1 MVESHGRFVWYEL
14 MTTDMKAAKAFYAK
28 VVGWGTQDA
37 SMPGMSYTLLTVGE
51 ASVGGLMQLPEDAR
65 RMGAQPRWLG
75 YVAVNDVDAAARR
88 VGQAGGTVHVPPA
101 DIPDI
106 GRFSVVADP
115 QTATF
120 ALIKWSDPGQ
130 PQPDDLEKS
139 SLDKSGLDKVELD
152 KTGRVGWHE
161 LLAAD
166 GEKAFPFYS
175 ELFGWRRAET
185 ESESESK
192 YQPFSVGA
200 QTIGGMFTK
209 PPAVPMPFWLYYF
222 NISDIAAAMEH
233 VGKLGGQILEGPID
247 VPGGSRVAR
256 CTDPQG
262 AMFALIEKRKD
273 KAFGYFERGASPPGT
288 GGPRWS
294 W

>member
-1 MVESHGRFVWYEL
+1 MTDSHGRFVWYEL
-14 MTTDMKAAKAFYAK
+14 MTTDLKAAAAFYAK
-28 VVGWGTQDA
+28 VVGWGMHDA

-51 ASVGGLMQLPEDAR
+51 TSVGGLMTLPEDAK

-75 YVAVNDVDAAARR
+75 YVAVDDVDAAARR
-88 VGQAGGTVHVPPA
+88 ISQLGGAVHVPPS

-120 ALIKWSDPGQ
+120 ALIKWLKPGQ
-130 PQPDDLEKS
+130 AQPD
-139 SLDKSGLDKVELD
+139 ELD
-152 KTGRVGWHE
+152 KPGRVGWHE
-161 LLAAD
+161 LLAAN
-166 GEKAFPFYS
+166 GERAFLFYA
-175 ELFGWRRAET
+175 ELFGWRKAEAEIEP
-185 ESESESK
+185 EST
-192 YQPFSVGA
+192 YRPFSVGT

-209 PPAVPMPFWLYYF
+209 PAMVPMPFWLYYF
-222 NISDIAAAMEH
+222 NIGDIGAAVEDVKA
-233 VGKLGGQILEGPID
+233 LGGKILEGPVD

-256 CTDPQG
+256 CEDPQG

-273 KAFGYFERGASPPGT
+273 NAVGYFARGASAPGA
-288 GGPRWS
+288 GGRRWS

>member
-1 MVESHGRFVWYEL
+1 MVDSHGRFVWYEL
-14 MTTDMKAAKAFYAK
+14 MTTDLKAAAAFYAK
-28 VVGWGTQDA
+28 VVGWSMRDA

-51 ASVGGLMQLPEDAR
+51 ASAGGLMQLPEDAR
-65 RMGAQPRWLG
+65 RMGAEPRWLG
-75 YVAVNDVDAAARR
+75 YVAVNDVDAVSRR
-88 VGQAGGTVHVPPA
+88 IQQLGGAVHVPPT

-130 PQPDDLEKS
+130 PQADDLDKND
-139 SLDKSGLDKVELD
+139 LDNP
-152 KTGRVGWHE
+152 GRVGWHE
-161 LLAAD
+161 LLAVD

-175 ELFGWRRAET
+175 ELFGWRKAEAEIEP
-185 ESESESK
+185 EST
-192 YQPFSVGA
+192 YQPFAAGE
-200 QTIGGMFTK
+200 QTFGGMFTK
-209 PPAVPMPFWLYYF
+209 PAMVPMPFWLYYF
-222 NISDIAAAMEH
+222 NIGDIGAAVENVKA
-233 VGKLGGQILEGPID
+233 LGGKILEGPME

-256 CTDPQG
+256 CEDPQG

-273 KAFGYFERGASPPGT
+273 KAVGYFARGDSPPGT
-288 GGPRWS
+288 GGRRWS

>member
-1 MVESHGRFVWYEL
+1 MADSHGRFVWHEL
-14 MTTDMKAAKAFYAK
+14 MTTDLKAATAFYAK
-28 VVGWGTQDA
+28 VVGWGMRDA
-37 SMPGMSYTLLTVGE
+37 SMPGMSYTLLTTGE
-51 ASVGGLMQLPEDAR
+51 TSLGGLTTLPEEAK

-75 YVAVNDVDAAARR
+75 YVAVNDVDATAQR
-88 VGQAGGTVHVPPA
+88 VAQLGGTIHLPPS

-120 ALIKWSDPGQ
+120 AVIKWLEPGQ
-130 PQPDDLEKS
+130 MQ
-139 SLDKSGLDKVELD
+139 LDELD
-152 KTGRVGWHE
+152 KPGRVGWHE

-175 ELFGWRRAET
+175 ELFHWRKAEA
-185 ESESESK
+185 EIDPAGA
-192 YQPFSVGA
+192 YQPFSAGE

-209 PPAVPMPFWLYYF
+209 PAAVSMPFWLYYF
-222 NISDIAAAMEH
+222 NTVDIAAAVEN
-233 VGKLGGQILEGPID
+233 VKTLGGKILEGP
-247 VPGGSRVAR
+247 VEVSGGSRVAR
-256 CTDPQG
+256 CEDPQG

-273 KAFGYFERGASPPGT
+273 KAVGYFTRGAAPPGA
-288 GGPRWS
+288 GGRRWS

>member
-1 MVESHGRFVWYEL
+1 MTDSHGRFVWYEL
-14 MTTDMKAAKAFYAK
+14 MTTDLKAAAAFYAK
-28 VVGWGTQDA
+28 VVGWGMRDA

-51 ASVGGLMQLPEDAR
+51 TSVGGLMTLPEDAK

-75 YVAVNDVDAAARR
+75 YVAVDDVDAAARR
-88 VGQAGGTVHVPPA
+88 ISQLGGAVHVPPS

-120 ALIKWSDPGQ
+120 ALIKWLKLGQ
-130 PQPDDLEKS
+130 AQPD
-139 SLDKSGLDKVELD
+139 ELD
-152 KTGRVGWHE
+152 KPGRVGWHE
-161 LLAAD
+161 LLAAN
-166 GEKAFPFYS
+166 GERAFLFYA
-175 ELFGWRRAET
+175 ELFGWRKAEAEIEP
-185 ESESESK
+185 EST
-192 YQPFSVGA
+192 YRPFSVGT

-209 PPAVPMPFWLYYF
+209 PAMVPMPFWLYYF
-222 NISDIAAAMEH
+222 NIGDIGAAVEDVKA
-233 VGKLGGQILEGPID
+233 LGGKILEGPVD

-256 CTDPQG
+256 CEDPQG

-273 KAFGYFERGASPPGT
+273 NAVGYFARGASTPGAVDR
-288 GGPRWS
+288 RWS